1 MTAGAAN
8 ESVAGTEEPL
18 KVAVMVAV
26 WSAVRVP
33 VEAVKV
39 AEVALAGTL
48 TEEGTFNAVE
58 ALLASA
64 TTELP
69 VGALDRATVQVALAL
84 DARVAGA
91 HCSEVRVTG
100 AATSERVAG
109 TEEPFKVAVMVAVWS
124 AVRVPVE
131 AVNVAEVAL
140 AGTLTEE
147 GTFNAVEALLA
158 SATTELP
165 VVALDRATV
174 QVALALDAR
183 VAGAH

>member
-48 TEEGTFNAVE
+48 TEEGIV
-58 ALLASA
+58 
-64 TTELP
+64 
-69 VGALDRATVQVALAL
+69 
-84 DARVAGA
+84 
-91 HCSEVRVTG
+91 
-100 AATSERVAG
+100 
-109 TEEPFKVAVMVAVWS
+109 
-124 AVRVPVE
+124 
-131 AVNVAEVAL
+131 
-140 AGTLTEE
+140 
-147 GTFNAVEALLA
+147 NAVEALLA

-165 VVALDRATV
+165 VVALDRTTV
-174 QVALALDAR
+174 QLALALDAR
-183 VAGAH
+183 LAGAH